1 MLKKIISTFGIKV
14 LIAVLNLV
22 IVIVLSNYIGASG
35 KGEASFIVISMAMV
49 MLFCNLLGGST
60 LIYLTPRYNIFL
72 LFFLSNTWSVLT
84 TIGAF
89 AVLHFYGE
97 VSICMNAHICLLS
110 LFNSLLATNLTILLA
125 KERVNLYNLLS
136 LLQTMLTLIVVIL
149 LFEGKT
155 PNILSYVYA
164 LYVAM
169 GVCLIIS
176 MGYMLPYL
184 KKPSLHHLPKH
195 AYEFLKLG
203 FTNQSSQIIKFLSFR
218 ISYYLLMKYQDTSVL
233 GVFSNGTSLIESL
246 LLISNSFVAVLYP
259 KISNSINKK
268 YAQLL
273 TVQMTKMSVAFCI
286 LALIPLSFLPS
297 RFWLWLFGEG
307 FKGVRQ
313 VILLLAPGIVF
324 YNISMM
330 INHYFSGLGK
340 YRVSTVA
347 YSVGLIMMVI
357 GSALVIPNYGIRE
370 AAVLSSLSYI
380 ATAVFYMIY
389 FSKDAKIN
397 VNKLFP
403 TLSDIPWF
411 FKRLKGYF
419 FN

>member
-1 MLKKIISTFGIKV
+1 MLKKIVSTFGIKV

-35 KGEASFIVISMAMV
+35 KGEASLIVISMAMI

-72 LFFLSNTWSVLT
+72 LFFLSNVWSLLT
-84 TIGAF
+84 AIGAF
-89 AVLHFYGE
+89 AVLNFYGE
-97 VSICMNAHICLLS
+97 VSVCMNAHICLLS
-110 LFNSLLATNLTILLA
+110 LLSSFLATNLTILLA

-136 LLQTMLTLIVVIL
+136 LLQTALTLGVVFL
-149 LFEGKT
+149 LFEGGT
-155 PNILSYVYA
+155 PDVSGYVYA
-164 LYVAM
+164 LYAAM
-169 GVCLIIS
+169 IVCLVIS
-176 MGYMLPYL
+176 MGYLLPYL
-184 KKPSLHHLPKH
+184 KKPNLKDISTH
-195 AYEFLKLG
+195 AVEFLKLG

-218 ISYYLLMKYQDTSVL
+218 VSYYLLMKYTGASGL

-273 TVQMTKMSVAFCI
+273 TIQMTKMSVAFCI
-286 LALIPLSFLPS
+286 LALMPLSFLPS
-297 RFWLWLFGEG
+297 KFWVWLFGNE

-347 YSVGLIMMVI
+347 YLIGLILVVL
-357 GSALVIPNYGIRE
+357 GSVLIIPNYGIRE
-370 AAVLSSLSYI
+370 AAILSSLSYM

-389 FSKDAKIN
+389 FSKEAKIK

-403 TLSDIPWF
+403 TLSDVPWF